1 MPEQELRPHLFI
13 VIGGTGDLMRR
24 KLLPALYHLS
34 VGGPLAGLT
43 HVLGVARTD
52 EHDDASYRRWAEGAL
67 QEAGLEVSSGDRT
80 EAQCRIDWCSES
92 LHFQSIGEQRPEDY
106 RALAQRITALDAE
119 YNLGGNRIFYL
130 SIPPSAV
137 QPTIEALG
145 EAGLTQSGGFAR
157 LVIEKPFGRDLASA
171 KELNRVIH
179 SHFDES
185 QTFRID
191 HYLGKDT
198 VQNLLVLRFANP
210 IFESLWNRQHIRCVQ
225 ITVAETDGVGSRGG
239 FYEQAGAL
247 RDMIQNH
254 MTQVLCLTA
263 MEVPVAFEADA
274 IRDEKT
280 KVLRSIAPLSQ
291 EDIVFGQYGP
301 GMVNGEPVP
310 GYLQEDKVSPDST
323 TETYAAFRLNVL
335 NWRWQGVP
343 FILRTGKR
351 LPRRTTQIALTFRC
365 PPLSL
370 FRPHA
375 HCQAHANVLV
385 ITLQPDEGFDLSL
398 EIKAP
403 EERFSVQSQNLH
415 FRYSE
420 AYGRIKDAYETLLL
434 DIARGDATLFV
445 RADEAE
451 QSWQLYTPVLEQEH
465 EIHQYAAGTWGP
477 EAANRLLLS
486 AETQWQTR

>member
-1 MPEQELRPHLFI
+1 
-13 VIGGTGDLMRR
+13 
-24 KLLPALYHLS
+24 
-34 VGGPLAGLT
+34 
-43 HVLGVARTD
+43 
-52 EHDDASYRRWAEGAL
+52 
-67 QEAGLEVSSGDRT
+67 
-80 EAQCRIDWCSES
+80 
-92 LHFQSIGEQRPEDY
+92 
-106 RALAQRITALDAE
+106 
-119 YNLGGNRIFYL
+119 
-130 SIPPSAV
+130 
-137 QPTIEALG
+137 
-145 EAGLTQSGGFAR
+145 
-157 LVIEKPFGRDLASA
+157 
-171 KELNRVIH
+171 
-179 SHFDES
+179 
-185 QTFRID
+185 
-191 HYLGKDT
+191 
-198 VQNLLVLRFANP
+198 
-210 IFESLWNRQHIRCVQ
+210 
-225 ITVAETDGVGSRGG
+225 
-239 FYEQAGAL
+239 
-247 RDMIQNH
+247 
-254 MTQVLCLTA
+254 

-291 EDIVFGQYGP
+291 QDIVLGQYGP
-301 GMVNGEPVP
+301 GEADGQPVR
-310 GYLQEDKVSPDST
+310 GYLQEDKVSPASR

-375 HCQAHANVLV
+375 QCEAHSNVLV

-403 EERFSVQSQNLH
+403 EERFNVQSHNLH

-451 QSWQLYTPVLEQEH
+451 QSWQLYTPVLTQEH
-465 EIHQYAAGTWGP
+465 EMHTYAAGTWGP